1 MEETICTIKETVSH
15 SNTADTVGSGDL
27 PVYATPAMAALMEKA
42 ARTAAAGLL
51 GEGETTVGSELDI
64 RHLRPS
70 VIGATVSATAT
81 LTAREG
87 RKLTFRVEAS
97 DDNGE
102 IGCGTHIRYIVNAEK
117 FMAKAGG

>member
-102 IGCGTHIRYIVNAEK
+102 IGYGTHIRYIVNAEK